1 MPTLLLLRHGEIP
14 QTTPHRF
21 VGQRN
26 LPLSAEGRRQAESW
40 RAPLSGVNLQDVW
53 TSDLAR
59 CVQTARLA
67 LGGTG
72 PTPTPLPALREINL
86 GAWEGSSEAEVEE
99 RFPGELGLRYADLA
113 HVAPTG
119 GESFTQLRDRVWPVL
134 LDILARSDETAGPLL
149 VVAHAGVNR
158 ALICQALGMPLSRI
172 FSLGQDYA
180 ALSVLRF
187 VPGRLAE
194 LSALNI
200 PSRAAA
206 PILRQSGLRPDAGA
220 GAPRA
225 AQS

>member
-14 QTTPHRF
+14 QTTPRHF
-21 VGQRN
+21 VGQRD
-26 LPLSAEGRRQAESW
+26 LPLSTDGQRQAKSW
-40 RAPLSGVNLQDVW
+40 RAPLATVNLQGVW

-59 CVQTARLA
+59 CDQTARLA

-72 PTPTPLPALREINL
+72 PTPTPLPALREISL
-86 GAWEGSSEAEVEE
+86 GVWEGLSEAEVEE
-99 RFPGELGLRYADLA
+99 RFPGEQGLRRADLA

-119 GESFTQLRDRVWPVL
+119 GESFARLRDRVWPAV
-134 LDILARSDETAGPLL
+134 LDILARADEAAGPLL

-158 ALICQALGMPLSRI
+158 ALICQALGMPLSRV
-172 FSLGQDYA
+172 FSLGQNYA
-180 ALSVLRF
+180 SLSVLRF

-206 PILRQSGLRPDAGA
+206 PILRQFGLRPDADA
-220 GAPRA
+220 RVRA